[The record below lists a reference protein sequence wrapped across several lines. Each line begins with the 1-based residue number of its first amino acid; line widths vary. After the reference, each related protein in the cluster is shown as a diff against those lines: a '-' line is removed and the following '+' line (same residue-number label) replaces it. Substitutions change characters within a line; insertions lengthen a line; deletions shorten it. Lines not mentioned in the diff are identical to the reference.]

1 MASQIYETIPAENVT
16 DDILIKATQ
25 LFNENYGTWGEFS
38 SNPGKPIKLNVR
50 RLREQYL
57 PTSSDESGGSFYI
70 QQGDYRRK
78 TCRTCIRLPLDL
90 QGVMSS
96 HPAACLAAV
105 KAFDRTIEKVD
116 LDFIAKNANETMSTS
131 PVPYIRDAERCGIIF
146 DGKDTTGIVSGV
158 NTKFFVDHKE
168 PLKALAVVEKKWDWP
183 LGKLP
188 EGYEY
193 LLILPASAS

>member
-1 MASQIYETIPAENVT
+1 MCEDYANNTYPQAPTKVVGVSTYSRVIIEGKLVGHAFGCRWTCKGGTVCWI
-16 DDILIKATQ
+16 TQ
-25 LFNENYGTWGEFS
+25 LVVDRHHR
-38 SNPGKPIKLNVR
+38 GKGFATSL
-50 RLREQYL
+50 LRIL
-57 PTSSDESGGSFYI
+57 
-70 QQGDYRRK
+70 
-78 TCRTCIRLPLDL
+78 RTDHDTIY
-90 QGVMSS
+90 GVMSS

-131 PVPYIRDAERCGIIF
+131 PVPYIRDAELCGIIF

>member
-1 MASQIYETIPAENVT
+1 
-16 DDILIKATQ
+16 
-25 LFNENYGTWGEFS
+25 
-38 SNPGKPIKLNVR
+38 
-50 RLREQYL
+50 
-57 PTSSDESGGSFYI
+57 
-70 QQGDYRRK
+70 
-78 TCRTCIRLPLDL
+78 
-90 QGVMSS
+90 
-96 HPAACLAAV
+96 
-105 KAFDRTIEKVD
+105 
-116 LDFIAKNANETMSTS
+116 MSTS
-131 PVPYIRDAERCGIIF
+131 PVPYIRDAELCGIIF

>member
-38 SNPGKPIKLNVR
+38 SNPGKPVKLNVR

-57 PTSSDESGGSFYI
+57 PTSSDESVVDRHHRGKGFATSLLRI
-70 QQGDYRRK
+70 L
-78 TCRTCIRLPLDL
+78 RTDHDTIY
-90 QGVMSS
+90 GVMSS

-158 NTKFFVDHKE
+158 NTKFFVDHEE